1 MHGEGTLEL
10 KGRTLTGT
18 WDQGCVEGVFQ
29 RDTKQHWPSFHKIW
43 SAAHIP
49 RTDMFYVLEV
59 EHADKA
65 TIYPPFFPWTF
76 LPSSVTAIHTHA
88 HNNPIILFHPTLK
101 ILRVPDFNPPANG
114 YKRFVF
120 PDGKGVYDGHW
131 RGYKRHGHGSF
142 SFANGDTYDGEPG
155 ILSGN
160 GVSRCFW
167 IGFL

>member
-1 MHGEGTLEL
+1 
-10 KGRTLTGT
+10 
-18 WDQGCVEGVFQ
+18 
-29 RDTKQHWPSFHKIW
+29 
-43 SAAHIP
+43 
-49 RTDMFYVLEV
+49 
-59 EHADKA
+59 
-65 TIYPPFFPWTF
+65 
-76 LPSSVTAIHTHA
+76 
-88 HNNPIILFHPTLK
+88 
-101 ILRVPDFNPPANG
+101 PPANG

-167 IGFL
+167 IGFLWVFEMFTGEQCYTGQWKDGKRHGHGRHYF